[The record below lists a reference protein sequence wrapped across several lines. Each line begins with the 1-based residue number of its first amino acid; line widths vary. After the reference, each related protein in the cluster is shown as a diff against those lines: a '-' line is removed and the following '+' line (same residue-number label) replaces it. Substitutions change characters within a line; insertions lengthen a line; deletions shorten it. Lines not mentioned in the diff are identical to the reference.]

1 MNKEFIGVGMYSIN
15 FEFERAWQ
23 ELFLLAGKL
32 NPDLRLPIQFLNTVD
47 KKDIVS
53 NHARLSH
60 ICGFPLTSQFKEKLT
75 PLCTPHFDL
84 DGLKGPNYFS
94 YYLVSKSSKF
104 DSVEET
110 EGLVAAINSHDS
122 HSGYKV
128 FRREI
133 EISKKL
139 GLFDCFFKKIVV
151 TGSHQNS
158 IQSIIKHESD
168 IACIDAISLS
178 YLDRANPE
186 IAKKLKII
194 GRSVISPAPPF
205 VTHIDNPLC
214 ASRGLIRALNS
225 TLNLLDKES
234 KDVLRIKRF
243 SFVPFDTY
251 NSHIKKV

>member
-15 FEFERAWQ
+15 FELESAWK

-60 ICGFPLTSQFKEKLT
+60 ICGFPLTSHFKEKLT

-84 DGLKGPNYFS
+84 DGLEGPNYFS
-94 YYLVSKSSKF
+94 YYLVSKSSKI

-122 HSGYKV
+122 HSGYNV

-133 EISKKL
+133 EVSKKL
-139 GLFDCFFKKIVV
+139 GLIDCFFKKIVV

-194 GRSVISPAPPF
+194 GRSVTSPAPPF
-205 VTHIDNPLC
+205 VTQIENPLC
-214 ASRGLIRALNS
+214 ASNDLIQGLNIALNS
-225 TLNLLDKES
+225 LNQGFKGILK
-234 KDVLRIKRF
+234 INRF
-243 SFVPFDTY
+243 SYVSLSQY
-251 NSHIKKV
+251 ESHVNR

>member
-1 MNKEFIGVGMYSIN
+1 M
-15 FEFERAWQ
+15 
-23 ELFLLAGKL
+23 
-32 NPDLRLPIQFLNTVD
+32 
-47 KKDIVS
+47 
-53 NHARLSH
+53 
-60 ICGFPLTSQFKEKLT
+60 
-75 PLCTPHFDL
+75 
-84 DGLKGPNYFS
+84 
-94 YYLVSKSSKF
+94 
-104 DSVEET
+104 
-110 EGLVAAINSHDS
+110 VAAINSHDS

-205 VTHIDNPLC
+205 VTHKDNPLC
-214 ASRGLIRALNS
+214 ASSDLIQGLNNALNS
-225 TLNLLDKES
+225 LNQGYKDTLKIN
-234 KDVLRIKRF
+234 RF
-243 SFVPFDTY
+243 SYVSLSQY
-251 NSHIKKV
+251 ESLVNR

>member
-1 MNKEFIGVGMYSIN
+1 MYSIN
-15 FEFERAWQ
+15 FELERAWQ

-205 VTHIDNPLC
+205 VTHKDNPLC
-214 ASRGLIRALNS
+214 TSSDLIQGLNNALNS
-225 TLNLLDKES
+225 LNQGYKDTLKIN
-234 KDVLRIKRF
+234 RF
-243 SFVPFDTY
+243 SYVSLSQY
-251 NSHIKKV
+251 ESLVNR